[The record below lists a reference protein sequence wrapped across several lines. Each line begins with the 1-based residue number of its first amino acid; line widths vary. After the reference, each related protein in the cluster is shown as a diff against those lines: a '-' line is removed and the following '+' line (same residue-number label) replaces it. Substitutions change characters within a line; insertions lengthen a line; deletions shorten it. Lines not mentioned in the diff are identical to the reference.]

1 MLNVL
6 TNSAPSAHQIQRQG
20 IGYSRG
26 LTNDE
31 LHRIAPSIFAAEKHE
46 SRSARYAYVPTAD
59 LLDGMR
65 DNGFF
70 PVKVTHPMCRTEDKK
85 NFGKHLIRFR
95 REDQLQSNEAREII
109 LVNSHDGSSS
119 FQLMAGVFRLVCS
132 NGLIVGKNDTEIRIP
147 HSGRAIDNV
156 IEGSFRVINEF
167 DQVTESIETMKSI
180 VLPEPLQIA
189 FAEAAMEIRFD
200 DAENSGV
207 KPSQLLRPHRLAD
220 KGADLWTT
228 FNVIQENAIR
238 GGLRTLKRDERNQ
251 IQRGS
256 TREIKGIDQNVK
268 INKALWIIAEAIAK
282 QAA

>member
-1 MLNVL
+1 
-6 TNSAPSAHQIQRQG
+6 
-20 IGYSRG
+20 
-26 LTNDE
+26 
-31 LHRIAPSIFAAEKHE
+31 
-46 SRSARYAYVPTAD
+46 
-59 LLDGMR
+59 
-65 DNGFF
+65 
-70 PVKVTHPMCRTEDKK
+70 
-85 NFGKHLIRFR
+85 
-95 REDQLQSNEAREII
+95 
-109 LVNSHDGSSS
+109 
-119 FQLMAGVFRLVCS
+119 MAGVFRLVCS

-167 DQVTESIETMKSI
+167 DQVTESIETMKAI

-207 KPSQLLRPHRLAD
+207 KSFQLLRPHRLAD

-238 GGLRTLKRDERNQ
+238 GGLRTIKRDERNQ